1 MMLKIKEF
9 DIRLIYESAFEYSF
23 YYIEFNDE
31 NFLDMQLLR
40 FKSDTILI
48 EVEKEL
54 IDSLNK
60 EVIWLIIQTYNNLI
74 YFIRFKNIKLAMDFY
89 TCVFLG
95 EIKDGHIELNVN
107 IKRFLLK
114 KFKINNFDSL
124 TKNLV
129 HIKFLVKYSP
139 ILSKFINFE
148 EFNSIEIQK
157 KDYKSIAWGDIYYIE
172 FNNGLEFFNTEEID
186 SDTKTLYADI
196 EPKFSQIL
204 KSFEK

>member
-1 MMLKIKEF
+1 M
-9 DIRLIYESAFEYSF
+9 
-23 YYIEFNDE
+23 
-31 NFLDMQLLR
+31 
-40 FKSDTILI
+40 T
-48 EVEKEL
+48 
-54 IDSLNK
+54 
-60 EVIWLIIQTYNNLI
+60 IQTYNNLI

-95 EIKDGHIELNVN
+95 EIKDSHIELNVN

-157 KDYKSIAWGDIYYIE
+157 KDYKSIAWGDVYYIE

-196 EPKFSQIL
+196 EPKFLKIL
-204 KSFEK
+204 ESWGK